1 MAKVLVADDNKSVRE
16 ACQVHLSRE
25 GHLVRV
31 AEGESA
37 AIALVDGEQFDV
49 VVVDLWMERPESG
62 MHVLEHIKRQPAL
75 LTEVI
80 ILTAYG
86 TMPNLAR
93 ALELGAYSYV
103 PKNVPD
109 VDEYSVIAAKVAEAA
124 AQKARRGILHDMANV
139 LMGFGAIE
147 LFPDQTSL
155 SAEQRAFLTRVKHSV
170 VAAQELCRMATT
182 QLRSGTPQLRELASA
197 DLAEQVHALSAGIAQ
212 MKGVRL
218 ATSVSANLPSV
229 LVHEAMA
236 ARILVN
242 LVVNAIDASLP
253 GMTVEIG
260 ATECSGNVL
269 FAVKDTGTGMSD
281 EVLAHLWEPG
291 FTTKSRDSGRLGGSG
306 IGLHT
311 AREMARQMNGDIEV
325 DSQAGEG
332 STFVLR
338 VPVDR
343 DDSTA

>member
-1 MAKVLVADDNKSVRE
+1 
-16 ACQVHLSRE
+16 
-25 GHLVRV
+25 
-31 AEGESA
+31 
-37 AIALVDGEQFDV
+37 
-49 VVVDLWMERPESG
+49 
-62 MHVLEHIKRQPAL
+62 
-75 LTEVI
+75 
-80 ILTAYG
+80 
-86 TMPNLAR
+86 
-93 ALELGAYSYV
+93 
-103 PKNVPD
+103 
-109 VDEYSVIAAKVAEAA
+109 
-124 AQKARRGILHDMANV
+124 
-139 LMGFGAIE
+139 
-147 LFPDQTSL
+147 
-155 SAEQRAFLTRVKHSV
+155 
-170 VAAQELCRMATT
+170 MATT